1 MFERVLNTPVFRLHP
16 GNVLCHHSKHLMGYF
31 EFLNGSRIIRLL
43 FNISE
48 KLQWQNVFEKLE
60 EEALSTKRELPPFFH
75 SDTNTWPRSDP
86 FCWQNPCPGCNSE
99 TDLVVV
105 LECIFFQLCSTRNRS
120 LRFTRFRR
128 SYVNRFAVVLT
139 NHCQSTLFLPHVC
152 SSKWPRSLF
161 IYLFILLFF
170 FSGEGG
176 GRGAVCLVHFRSL
189 FLLSTRVARMLLSP
203 RWVSSRKDVK
213 WFSINISKLT
223 LGVKHSINRKIT
235 LRKLWNVCPFYNI
248 NITIFPLHI

>member
-105 LECIFFQLCSTRNRS
+105 LECIFFQLFSTQNRS

-128 SYVNRFAVVLT
+128 SYVNRTAVVLT
-139 NHCQSTLFLPHVC
+139 KRCQSILFFASCVLFKVATFLIY
-152 SSKWPRSLF
+152 LF
-161 IYLFILLFF
+161 IYLFYYYLLFR
-170 FSGEGG
+170 GRG
-176 GRGAVCLVHFRSL
+176 GRGGL
-189 FLLSTRVARMLLSP
+189 FV
-203 RWVSSRKDVK
+203 
-213 WFSINISKLT
+213 
-223 LGVKHSINRKIT
+223 
-235 LRKLWNVCPFYNI
+235 
-248 NITIFPLHI
+248 